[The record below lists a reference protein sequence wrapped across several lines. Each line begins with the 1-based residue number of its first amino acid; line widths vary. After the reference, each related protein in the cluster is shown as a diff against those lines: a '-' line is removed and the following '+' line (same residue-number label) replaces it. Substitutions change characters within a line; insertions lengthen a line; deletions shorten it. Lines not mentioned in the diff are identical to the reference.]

1 MQHSLNLFLVI
12 EQFDNQ
18 DRHEFDD
25 QMALEVH
32 SMKEHLFTLLSKI
45 QAIDGRLPGTSR
57 PYGISRLDKTIYDFI
72 IIIMVSGQN
81 EYLLLSGSA
90 RDGTV
95 DLEIQTP
102 SPSPEPGKGTPDR
115 PGCPLFGPKHLV

>member
-1 MQHSLNLFLVI
+1 MPPSGVDASPKPSPPRPMVDFCSGASFQSLNEVI

-25 QMALEVH
+25 QVALEVH
-32 SMKEHLFTLLSKI
+32 SMKEHLFTLLGKI
-45 QAIDGRLPGTSR
+45 QQFSSNQAIDGRLPGA
-57 PYGISRLDKTIYDFI
+57 
-72 IIIMVSGQN
+72 N

-95 DLEIQTP
+95 DLEIQSP
-102 SPSPEPGKGTPDR
+102 SSSPEPPAQE
-115 PGCPLFGPKHLV
+115 PPQI

>member
-1 MQHSLNLFLVI
+1 
-12 EQFDNQ
+12 
-18 DRHEFDD
+18 
-25 QMALEVH
+25 
-32 SMKEHLFTLLSKI
+32 
-45 QAIDGRLPGTSR
+45 
-57 PYGISRLDKTIYDFI
+57 
-72 IIIMVSGQN
+72 MVSGQN

-115 PGCPLFGPKHLV
+115 PDCPLFGPKHLV

>member
-1 MQHSLNLFLVI
+1 MPPSGVDASPKPSPPRPMVDFCSGASFAALNEGQYLNSGSEPTIKLCLVI

-45 QAIDGRLPGTSR
+45 QAIDGRLPGKYDLKNDSKMTS
-57 PYGISRLDKTIYDFI
+57 K
-72 IIIMVSGQN
+72 
-81 EYLLLSGSA
+81 
-90 RDGTV
+90 
-95 DLEIQTP
+95 
-102 SPSPEPGKGTPDR
+102 
-115 PGCPLFGPKHLV
+115 FGHLI

>member
-1 MQHSLNLFLVI
+1 
-12 EQFDNQ
+12 
-18 DRHEFDD
+18 
-25 QMALEVH
+25 
-32 SMKEHLFTLLSKI
+32 MKEHLFTLLSKI
-45 QAIDGRLPGTSR
+45 QAIDGRLPGTDR
-57 PYGISRLDKTIYDFI
+57 TVFPGKTIYNFI
-72 IIIMVSGQN
+72 IIMYSGQN

-115 PGCPLFGPKHLV
+115 PGCPLLGPKHLV

>member
-1 MQHSLNLFLVI
+1 
-12 EQFDNQ
+12 
-18 DRHEFDD
+18 
-25 QMALEVH
+25 
-32 SMKEHLFTLLSKI
+32 MKEHLFTLLSKI
-45 QAIDGRLPGTSR
+45 QAIDGRLPGTDR
-57 PYGISRLDKTIYDFI
+57 ISRLGKTIYDL
-72 IIIMVSGQN
+72 IMYSGQN

-115 PGCPLFGPKHLV
+115 SGCPLFVPKHLV

>member
-1 MQHSLNLFLVI
+1 MPYPTVTQHSLNLFLVI

-45 QAIDGRLPGTSR
+45 QAIDGRLPGMDRTVFPSLIKLFM
-57 PYGISRLDKTIYDFI
+57 ISL
-72 IIIMVSGQN
+72 
-81 EYLLLSGSA
+81 
-90 RDGTV
+90 
-95 DLEIQTP
+95 
-102 SPSPEPGKGTPDR
+102 
-115 PGCPLFGPKHLV
+115 

>member
-1 MQHSLNLFLVI
+1 MPPSGVDASPKPSPPRPMVDFCSGASFAALNEGTNSSHPDWLTNEIFYLVI

-45 QAIDGRLPGTSR
+45 QAIDGRLPG
-57 PYGISRLDKTIYDFI
+57 KQQFF
-72 IIIMVSGQN
+72 
-81 EYLLLSGSA
+81 SA
-90 RDGTV
+90 RN
-95 DLEIQTP
+95 Q
-102 SPSPEPGKGTPDR
+102 
-115 PGCPLFGPKHLV
+115 

>member
-1 MQHSLNLFLVI
+1 MI

-45 QAIDGRLPGTSR
+45 QAIDGRLPGTVFVSR
-57 PYGISRLDKTIYDFI
+57 VGNAPSVIDYDFI
-72 IIIMVSGQN
+72 LTNYVF
-81 EYLLLSGSA
+81 
-90 RDGTV
+90 
-95 DLEIQTP
+95 
-102 SPSPEPGKGTPDR
+102 R
-115 PGCPLFGPKHLV
+115 PK

>member
-1 MQHSLNLFLVI
+1 MKARYHLTKLNLNSKSHNIYVLVI

-45 QAIDGRLPGTSR
+45 QAIDGRLPGTVMS
-57 PYGISRLDKTIYDFI
+57 L
-72 IIIMVSGQN
+72 
-81 EYLLLSGSA
+81 GS
-90 RDGTV
+90 V
-95 DLEIQTP
+95 MQ
-102 SPSPEPGKGTPDR
+102 
-115 PGCPLFGPKHLV
+115 HY